1 MQTISEQLDGGY
13 YYRTWPVDGDVKA
26 VIVLVHGL
34 GEHCQRYDAL
44 ADYLGKHGY
53 AVCSMDLP
61 SHGNSSGTP
70 GHVARFAQF
79 SDAVLT
85 LYSRAKASYPDHP
98 IFLLGHSM
106 GGLISVNLL
115 LDHQDKFNGA
125 LLSGAAIQ
133 SPQEPPAWQ
142 VSIIK
147 AIAAILPKTPILAL
161 DATGIS
167 RDPSVVEAY
176 MCDPLVSKSKLSAR
190 FLLGLRQTMDRV
202 QAQASQITLPIL
214 IMHGGADVMTAPE
227 GSEKLFSLV
236 SSKDKQLKIYPGL
249 YHEIFNEPEAESVF
263 ADVLSWLQAHTA

>member
-1 MQTISEQLDGGY
+1 MQAISEQLDGGY
-13 YYRTWPVDGDVKA
+13 YYRSWPVVGDVNA

-34 GEHCQRYDAL
+34 GEHCQRYDT
-44 ADYLGKHGY
+44 LGDFLGRHGY
-53 AVCSMDLP
+53 ALCSMDLP
-61 SHGNSSGTP
+61 SHGNSSGVP
-70 GHVARFAQF
+70 GHVDRFSQF

-85 LYSRAKASYPDHP
+85 LYSRAQAQYPDRP
-98 IFLLGHSM
+98 VFLLGHSM
-106 GGLISVNLL
+106 GGLISANLL
-115 LDHQDKFNGA
+115 LDHQDKFSGA

-161 DATGIS
+161 DASGIS
-167 RDPSVVEAY
+167 RDPAVVDAY

-236 SSKDKQLKIYPGL
+236 SSPDKKLKVYPGL
-249 YHEIFNEPEAESVF
+249 YHEIFNEPEAESVY
-263 ADVLSWLQAHTA
+263 ADVLAWLEAHTA